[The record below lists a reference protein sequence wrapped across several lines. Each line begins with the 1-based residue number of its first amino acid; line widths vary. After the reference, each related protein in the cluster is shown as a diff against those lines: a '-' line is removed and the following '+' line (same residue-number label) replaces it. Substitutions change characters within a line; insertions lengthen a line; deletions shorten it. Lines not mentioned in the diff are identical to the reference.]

1 MIKKSIAI
9 ICLTSIFAPLSL
21 LALTMEKNSGAPV
34 ENRFIV
40 GPAKAESIV
49 SPGEVKEIR
58 LTVENRTGKA
68 QFFQISFE
76 DFGPSDNPEETVTL
90 LGEKTSNTTLKNFLH
105 VNQNEFVLE
114 HGDRAIIPVTISLPA
129 NVTPGGR
136 FGSVIVRALQNR
148 TGVDVNDRAYT
159 GATLIGQIATLIFV
173 TISGDTVSKGQLIS
187 FTAKNNQRI
196 FSGDEIPVRLMYE
209 NTGNV
214 HLNPYGGIT
223 VKNMF
228 GKIVAKI
235 PLEPWFALPESVRTR
250 DSLILSKGMFGKY
263 TATAEVNRGYGD
275 IVDEKTI
282 SFFVIPYSV
291 VVLIAILVAG
301 AAWVVRMVI
310 KRKRFPEI

>member
-9 ICLTSIFAPLSL
+9 ICLLSIFAPLSL
-21 LALTMEKNSGAPV
+21 LALTVEKNSGVPV

-40 GPAKAESIV
+40 GPAKVESIV

-58 LTVENRTGKA
+58 LTVENRTG
-68 QFFQISFE
+68 QSQSFQISFE
-76 DFGPSDNPEETVTL
+76 DFEPSDNPEETITL
-90 LGEKTSNTTLKNFLH
+90 LGEKTSNTTLKNFLY

-114 HGDRAIIPVTISLPA
+114 HGDRAIVPVTISLPA
-129 NVTPGGR
+129 NVTVGGR

-159 GATLIGQIATLIFV
+159 GATLIGQIATLLFV
-173 TISGDTVSKGQLIS
+173 TIPGDTVSKGQLVS
-187 FTAKNNQRI
+187 FTTKNNQRI

-235 PLEPWFALPESVRTR
+235 PLEPWFALPQSLRTR
-250 DSLILSKGMFGKY
+250 DSLIISKGMFGKY